1 MCLFNLQQKYNAK
14 ATEKHSGK
22 HSDTTSWHSSKDEAY
37 EQAVKQLFNDKLVH
51 DKDKPDQSDYCN
63 CQHADQA
70 VGQCT
75 IRGTACA
82 MFNSTDDVKKGKVSY
97 QAWATDMATHKVGH
111 VSKYADPTAAGTA
124 AFMDL
129 LQGYPSETSCL
140 NASSPAPKLVMPA
153 PAATCD
159 ARSLIA
165 AHEGKRLCVYK
176 DTMGHPTI
184 GIGYN
189 LDNPGAPAAIA
200 AVGADYDAVR
210 SGQQC
215 LTDSQVMQ
223 LFEPSYQSAVSGA
236 KRAVSSFN
244 SLCCGVQEVMIDMD
258 YNLGDSGFASFHDF
272 IGLINEKQWADAA
285 TDMQNTAWCG
295 QVKSRCTDDASRV
308 RKGC

>member
-1 MCLFNLQQKYNAK
+1 MRPC
-14 ATEKHSGK
+14 
-22 HSDTTSWHSSKDEAY
+22 
-37 EQAVKQLFNDKLVH
+37 
-51 DKDKPDQSDYCN
+51 PMQS
-63 CQHADQA
+63 
-70 VGQCT
+70 
-75 IRGTACA
+75 
-82 MFNSTDDVKKGKVSY
+82 
-97 QAWATDMATHKVGH
+97 THGLH
-111 VSKYADPTAAGTA
+111 TWRA
-124 AFMDL
+124 
-129 LQGYPSETSCL
+129 
-140 NASSPAPKLVMPA
+140 
-153 PAATCD
+153 
-159 ARSLIA
+159 
-165 AHEGKRLCVYK
+165 
-176 DTMGHPTI
+176 GHPTI

-200 AVGADYDAVR
+200 AVGADYNAVR

-258 YNLGDSGFASFHDF
+258 YNLGGAWRSSPLRSHWYRASSLTSLELRSCLCSDADSGFASFHDF